1 MKRAERNGKKKSERD
16 RVTARCLFVLDDILF
31 SAIDL
36 LPCLWYTEKETP
48 HWFARLVDAFQK
60 KFFSVFSQKQPYR
73 ARSPLVGPLALSAD
87 VFTTCS
93 RAVRTSSTRGGY
105 KKESDEN
112 FFPSALPHVGPFI
125 PFTSLTIN
133 SPSIDQQWLKKNTLS
148 KPPMPVPP

>member
-16 RVTARCLFVLDDILF
+16 RVTARWLFVLDDILF
-31 SAIDL
+31 FGNWPVT
-36 LPCLWYTEKETP
+36 LPLIHRKRNAVLICSP
-48 HWFARLVDAFQK
+48 RRRISK

-112 FFPSALPHVGPFI
+112 FFPSALPHLGSSI